1 MTSRPCTHVALHCR
15 GELKKLYYSSTYHFM
30 TDRKEAL
37 RRWKSKLGFKAT
49 YGKLLE
55 SFEQAGHTQCAEALC
70 QVLMM
75 KCGS

>member
-1 MTSRPCTHVALHCR
+1 
-15 GELKKLYYSSTYHFM
+15 M

-55 SFEQAGHTQCAEALC
+55 LFEQAGHTQCAGALC
-70 QVLMM
+70 QVLKM
-75 KCGS
+75 KCES

>member
-1 MTSRPCTHVALHCR
+1 
-15 GELKKLYYSSTYHFM
+15 M

-55 SFEQAGHTQCAEALC
+55 LFEQAGHTQCAEALC
-70 QVLMM
+70 KVLKM
-75 KCGS
+75 KCELS